1 MDPIEPRS
9 YDLYDL
15 ADRAGVPPRTIRY
28 YIQEGLLP
36 SPGQVG
42 PGVKYSPG
50 YLARLRLIRRLQRE
64 RLPLAEIRK
73 RLHTMDDDAVE
84 AVLQKPEPEVSSA
97 VDYVRAVMGSPGQ
110 KPTAGGRSPR
120 LPASPNWP
128 VLRAEP
134 APQGSVPEA
143 RFAPSIHKPRDRS
156 QWERIALADDFELHI
171 RRPLSRDANRR
182 LERLLEQAR
191 RIFQDEP

>member
-1 MDPIEPRS
+1 MDAAEPLN

-15 ADRAGVPPRTIRY
+15 AERAGVPARTIRY
-28 YIQEGLLP
+28 YIQEQLLP

-42 PGVKYSPG
+42 PGVRYAAG

-73 RLHTMDDDAVE
+73 RLGTMDDE
-84 AVLQKPEPEVSSA
+84 AVAAALQKPEPALSSA
-97 VDYVRAVMGSPGQ
+97 TDYVRTVIGAPDPKASS
-110 KPTAGGRSPR
+110 TGRSRVALFLNEAVRRCEPTPSASVEGPR
-120 LPASPNWP
+120 FS
-128 VLRAEP
+128 
-134 APQGSVPEA
+134 
-143 RFAPSIHKPRDRS
+143 PSIHQPRGRS
-156 QWERIALADDFELHI
+156 QWERIALSEDFELHI

-191 RIFQDEP
+191 RIFHEET

>member
-1 MDPIEPRS
+1 MDPVEPPQ

-15 ADRAGVPPRTIRY
+15 AERADVPARTIRY
-28 YIQEGLLP
+28 YIQEQLLP

-50 YLARLRLIRRLQRE
+50 HLARLRLIRRLQRE

-73 RLHTMDDDAVE
+73 RLQAMDDEAVE
-84 AVLQKPEPEVSSA
+84 AALQKPEPVVSSA
-97 VDYVRAVMGSPGQ
+97 ADYVRTVMGTPRSTPNAERSQRIAAFLNPGI
-110 KPTAGGRSPR
+110 KRSEPSSSSVVQEPR
-120 LPASPNWP
+120 FS
-128 VLRAEP
+128 
-134 APQGSVPEA
+134 
-143 RFAPSIHKPRDRS
+143 PSIHKKRERS
-156 QWERIALADDFELHI
+156 QWERIALTEDFELHI

-191 RIFQDEP
+191 RIFQEEP